1 MDFSIFEFPLV
12 INQTIVHQ
20 KSIRSLSNIERRV
33 LEDVFVTYIYYNL
46 ELKNIYIGETKD
58 FCTRHDQHVREKHFL
73 EGKFDQCIVI
83 YNASKFTESHVKDL
97 EFMLINHMFAERDVT
112 KFNLFNRNNGQA
124 QPVYDGQNEME
135 QVVFVNIWEEDLFH
149 KGLVV
154 TRELSKIRNKIL
166 FKYSPF
172 KQLSE
177 QQLECEDKIIKD
189 IHNKHKVIGGAG
201 TGKSILLM
209 SLIYKLINEN
219 PDLKIGIVTTGN
231 LTDKFNRVLKQL
243 NLAGKLKF
251 ERAGQLIN
259 RAKKEKIKFDIVLV
273 DESHRLQRY
282 YPKGH
287 PATKRH
293 FNKNEPHINE
303 LHMLEE
309 VSKGIVLFYDAFQSI
324 RPQDI
329 TRNDFNH
336 QTTTY
341 KEYSLDQQFRI
352 KSNIINNEE
361 FDGKSFVRGILYAL
375 NITDDRNFDPIVFD
389 YKNKDSYFQIVDY
402 ISELFHYTNDMEKL
416 HANTTNRVIAGYTK
430 QWKSNPR
437 STDNRGKDK
446 SQLPY
451 DWEESSNKWRW
462 NSQHEKWIELE
473 SSKTEIGS
481 IHAIQGA
488 DIDYVGVIIGND
500 ITANDQENLAA
511 VKENYKDTGG
521 TPLLKGYNEE
531 EFTVYIL
538 NIYYILLT
546 RGVEGCKVYFED
558 SKVRDYFE
566 KKISEGIPTAKSSTF
581 KKYGRN
587 KV

>member
-1 MDFSIFEFPLV
+1 MDFNILEFPLE
-12 INQTIVHQ
+12 INHTVVHQ
-20 KSIRSLSNIERRV
+20 KSIRDLSNIERRV

-58 FCTRHDQHVREKHFL
+58 FCTRHNQHMGDAHFL
-73 EGKFDQCIVI
+73 KGKFNQCMVI
-83 YNASKFTESHVKDL
+83 YNASQFTESHVKDL
-97 EFMLINHMFAERDVT
+97 EFMLINHMFAEKDIT
-112 KFNLFNRNNGQA
+112 KFNFLNRNNGQV
-124 QPVYDGQNEME
+124 QPVYNGQSEME
-135 QVVFVNIWEEDLFH
+135 QVVFVKLWEEDLSV
-149 KGLVV
+149 KKLVV

-177 QQLECEDKIIKD
+177 QQSEYEKEIVEN
-189 IHNKHKVIGGAG
+189 IHNKHMVIGGAG

-209 SLIYKLINEN
+209 SIMYKLINEN

-251 ERAGQLIN
+251 ERAGQLIS
-259 RAKKEKIKFDIVLV
+259 RAKKEKIEFDMVLV

-287 PATKRH
+287 PESKRH
-293 FNKNEPHINE
+293 FNKEESHINE

-329 TRNDFNH
+329 TRSDFNH
-336 QTTTY
+336 QTTEY
-341 KEYSLDQQFRI
+341 KKHSLKQQFRI

-361 FDGKSFVRGILYAL
+361 FDGESFVKGIQYAL
-375 NITDDRNFDPIVFD
+375 NISDDRNFDPAIFK
-389 YKNKDSYFQIVDY
+389 YKNKDSYFQIVDS
-402 ISELFHYTNDMEKL
+402 ISELFHFTADMEKF

-430 QWKSNPR
+430 EWKSNPK
-437 STDNRGKDK
+437 SKDNKGKEK

-451 DWEESSNKWRW
+451 DWEDDCNKWRW
-462 NSQHEKWIELE
+462 NSQHEKWVELE
-473 SSKTEIGS
+473 SSKIEIGS

-500 ITANDQENLAA
+500 IEVNDQENLVG

-521 TPLLKGYNEE
+521 TPLLKEFNEE
-531 EFTVYIL
+531 EFTAYIL

-546 RGVEGCKVYFED
+546 RGIEGCKVYFENPN
-558 SKVRDYFE
+558 VRDYFE
-566 KKISEGIPTAKSSTF
+566 KKISEGIPTSRSFST
-581 KKYGRN
+581 
-587 KV
+587 V

>member
-1 MDFSIFEFPLV
+1 MDFSILEFPLE

-20 KSIRSLSNIERRV
+20 KSIRDLSNIERRV

-58 FCTRHDQHVREKHFL
+58 FCTRHDQHMREEHFL
-73 EGKFDQCIVI
+73 EGKFDQCIVV
-83 YNASKFTESHVKDL
+83 YNASKFTESHAKDL

-124 QPVYDGQNEME
+124 QPLYDGQNQME
-135 QVVFVNIWEEDLFH
+135 QVVFVNLWEKDLFV

-172 KQLSE
+172 KQLSQ
-177 QQLECEDKIIKD
+177 QQLECEDEIIEN
-189 IHNKHKVIGGAG
+189 IHNKHMVIGGAG

-209 SLIYKLINEN
+209 SIMYKLINEN

-293 FNKNEPHINE
+293 FNKEKPHINE

-309 VSKGIVLFYDAFQSI
+309 VSKGIVLLYDAFQSI

-336 QTTTY
+336 QTTSY
-341 KEYSLDQQFRI
+341 KKYSLDQQFRI

-361 FDGKSFVRGILYAL
+361 FDGESFVKGIQYAL
-375 NITDDRNFDPIVFD
+375 NISDDRNFDPIVFE
-389 YKNKDSYFQIVDY
+389 YKNKDSYFKIVDS
-402 ISELFHYTNDMEKL
+402 ISELFHYTKDMEKL

-430 QWKSNPR
+430 EWKSNPR

-451 DWEESSNKWRW
+451 DWEEGSNKWRW

-500 ITANDQENLAA
+500 ITVNDQGNLVG

-521 TPLLKGYNEE
+521 TPLLKEFNEE
-531 EFTVYIL
+531 EFTAYIL

-546 RGVEGCKVYFED
+546 RGIEGCKVYFENP
-558 SKVRDYFE
+558 KVRDYF
-566 KKISEGIPTAKSSTF
+566 KQKISEGFPTSKSFT
-581 KKYGRN
+581 
-587 KV
+587 VV

>member
-1 MDFSIFEFPLV
+1 MDFSILEFPLE

-20 KSIRSLSNIERRV
+20 KGIRDLSNIERRV
-33 LEDVFVTYIYYNL
+33 LKDVFITYIYYNL

-58 FCTRHDQHVREKHFL
+58 FCTRHDQHMREDHFL
-73 EGKFDQCIVI
+73 KGKFNQCIVI

-124 QPVYDGQNEME
+124 QPIYDGQNEME
-135 QVVFVNIWEEDLFH
+135 QIVFVNLWEKDLADR
-149 KGLVV
+149 GLVV
-154 TRELSKIRNKIL
+154 TPELSKIRSKIL

-177 QQLECEDKIIKD
+177 QQLKCENKVIED
-189 IHNKHKVIGGAG
+189 IHNRHIVIGGAG

-209 SLIYKLINEN
+209 SIMYRLINEN

-243 NLAGKLKF
+243 KLSGKLKF

-287 PATKRH
+287 PESKRH
-293 FNKNEPHINE
+293 FNKQEPHINE

-309 VSKGIVLFYDAFQSI
+309 VSKGIVLFYDEFQSI

-336 QTTTY
+336 QTA
-341 KEYSLDQQFRI
+341 EYEKYRLKQQFRI

-361 FDGKSFVRGILYAL
+361 FDGESFIKGIQYAL
-375 NITDDRNFDPIVFD
+375 NIADDHDFNPAVFE
-389 YKNKDSYFQIVDY
+389 YKNKDSYFQIVDS
-402 ISELFHYTNDMEKL
+402 ISELFCFTADMEKL
-416 HANTTNRVIAGYTK
+416 RANTINRVIAGYTK
-430 QWKSNPR
+430 KWKSNPK
-437 STDNRGKDK
+437 SKDNKEKDR

-451 DWEESSNKWRW
+451 DWEEGVNKWRW
-462 NSQHEKWIELE
+462 NSQHEKWVELE
-473 SSKTEIGS
+473 SSRTEIGS

-500 ITANDQENLAA
+500 ITVNDQGNLVG

-521 TPLLKGYNEE
+521 TPLLKEFNEE
-531 EFTVYIL
+531 EFTAYIL

-546 RGVEGCKVYFED
+546 RGIEGCKVYFENP
-558 SKVRDYFE
+558 KVRDYFE
-566 KKISEGIPTAKSSTF
+566 KKISEGFPTSKSFS
-581 KKYGRN
+581 
-587 KV
+587 VV

>member
-1 MDFSIFEFPLV
+1 MAFKILEFPLE
-12 INQTIVHQ
+12 INQTVVHQ
-20 KSIRSLSNIERRV
+20 KSIGDLSNIERRV

-46 ELKNIYIGETKD
+46 ELKTIYIGETKD
-58 FCTRHDQHVREKHFL
+58 FCTRHNQHMGDAYFL
-73 EGKFDQCIVI
+73 QGKFNQCMVI
-83 YNASKFTESHVKDL
+83 YNASQFTESHVKDL
-97 EFMLINHMFAERDVT
+97 EFMLINHMFAEKDIT
-112 KFNLFNRNNGQA
+112 KFHFLNRNNGQV
-124 QPVYDGQNEME
+124 QPVYNGQSEME
-135 QVVFVNIWEEDLFH
+135 QVVFVKLWEKDLLG
-149 KGLVV
+149 KKLVV
-154 TRELSKIRNKIL
+154 TRELSKIRKKIL

-177 QQLECEDKIIKD
+177 QQSEYEKEIVEN
-189 IHNKHKVIGGAG
+189 IHNKHMVIGGAG

-209 SLIYKLINEN
+209 STMYKLINEN
-219 PDLKIGIVTTGN
+219 PDFKIGIVTTGN

-251 ERAGQLIN
+251 ERAGQLIS

-287 PATKRH
+287 PESKRH
-293 FNKNEPHINE
+293 FNKEEPQINE

-329 TRNDFNH
+329 TRSDFNH
-336 QTTTY
+336 QTTEY
-341 KEYSLDQQFRI
+341 KKHSLKQQFRI

-361 FDGKSFVRGILYAL
+361 FDGESFVKGIQYVL
-375 NITDDRNFDPIVFD
+375 NISDDRNFDPAIFE
-389 YKNKDSYFQIVDY
+389 YKNKDSYFQIVDS
-402 ISELFHYTNDMEKL
+402 ISELFRFTTDMEMID
-416 HANTTNRVIAGYTK
+416 ANTTNRVIAGYTK
-430 QWKSNPR
+430 EWKSNPK
-437 STDNRGKDK
+437 SKDNKGKGK

-451 DWEESSNKWRW
+451 DWEDDCNKWRW
-462 NSQHEKWIELE
+462 NSQHEKWVELE

-500 ITANDQENLAA
+500 IEVNDQGNLVG

-521 TPLLKGYNEE
+521 TPLLKGFNEE
-531 EFTVYIL
+531 EFTAYIL

-546 RGVEGCKVYFED
+546 RGIEGCKVYFENPN
-558 SKVRDYFE
+558 VREYFK
-566 KKISEGIPTAKSSTF
+566 KKISEGVPTS
-581 KKYGRN
+581 RN
-587 KV
+587 FSVV